1 MLIYLKSPQED
12 ARNLR
17 TKIGASN
24 IPFTLAWRVTRDE
37 SRAKALIIHFMDMG
51 AIGTAVYIINY
62 FPTKALAEMT
72 LEEAFTGHN
81 P

>member
-1 MLIYLKSPQED
+1 MGADPSLMEALFQLVTSIQE
-12 ARNLR
+12 AH
-17 TKIGASN
+17 
-24 IPFTLAWRVTRDE
+24 F
-37 SRAKALIIHFMDMG
+37 IHFMDMG

>member
-1 MLIYLKSPQED
+1 M
-12 ARNLR
+12 
-17 TKIGASN
+17 GALDILFS
-24 IPFTLAWRVTRDE
+24 LAWQVGRDE